1 MSSPTTTPPVADD
14 IAYVL
19 GLPAD
24 RQSAVLSALVRQLSG
39 ERTGAA
45 IPVTAADGNRAGT
58 YLPNEDVAGL
68 EALLRGLSPEA
79 RARFLRPLPPDF
91 DPDDYLSD
99 EEMEAIR
106 AETRPR

>member
-1 MSSPTTTPPVADD
+1 MSSPTPAPPVADD
-14 IAYVL
+14 VAFVL

-24 RQSAVLSALVRQLSG
+24 RQSVVFAALVRQLSG
-39 ERTGAA
+39 DKPGAA
-45 IPVTAADGNRAGT
+45 IPVTGPNGNWAGT
-58 YLPNEDVAGL
+58 YLPNEEVAGL

-106 AETRPR
+106 TETRPR